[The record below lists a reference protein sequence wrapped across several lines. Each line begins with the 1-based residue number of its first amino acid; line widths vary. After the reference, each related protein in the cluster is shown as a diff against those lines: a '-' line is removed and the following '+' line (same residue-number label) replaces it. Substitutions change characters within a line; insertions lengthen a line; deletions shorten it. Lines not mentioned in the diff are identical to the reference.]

1 MRCMTLIIALLGA
14 LPVLSQAEETDA
26 VEKATNPLH
35 LSTAIALQDY
45 YTP

>member
-26 VEKATNPLH
+26 VDKATNP
-35 LSTAIALQDY
+35 
-45 YTP
+45 